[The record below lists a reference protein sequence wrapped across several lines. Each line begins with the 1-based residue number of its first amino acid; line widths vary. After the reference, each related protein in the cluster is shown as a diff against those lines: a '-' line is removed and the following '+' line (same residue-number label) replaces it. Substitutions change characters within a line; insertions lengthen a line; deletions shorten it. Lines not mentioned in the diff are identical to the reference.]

1 MEHPVS
7 GENPQGEGDRLHN
20 GHSSPRSADRRSLQ
34 QWCAWLI
41 LALGSAAASVPIL
54 GFLMG
59 PLLQTRRDRWV
70 DFGRVDK
77 FPENATRLVDLLNP
91 LRGPTDGMT
100 GKMAVYVRRIE
111 GETFQILSSHCTHLG
126 CPVSWFQESGLF
138 MCPCHGGVYSEDGER
153 ASGPPPRGLYVFEY
167 RVRKG
172 RLNVRL
178 GHLPT
183 LQNPGSSADV

>member
-1 MEHPVS
+1 MNREP
-7 GENPQGEGDRLHN
+7 EDDARDIGDSC
-20 GHSSPRSADRRSLQ
+20 SSSTDRRSLLR
-34 QWCAWLI
+34 WCAWPI
-41 LALGSAAASVPIL
+41 LAMGSVAASLPIL
-54 GFLMG
+54 GFLIG
-59 PLLQTRRDRWV
+59 PLLQKRPDRWV
-70 DFGRVDK
+70 DFGPVDN

-100 GKMAVYVRRIE
+100 GKMAAYVRRLE
-111 GETFQILSSHCTHLG
+111 GDAFQVLSTHCTHLG

-153 ASGPPPRGLYVFEY
+153 ASGPPPRGLYAFEH

-172 RLNVRL
+172 HLNVRL

-183 LQNPGSSADV
+183 LQNPGRSVDV